1 MNSRTHNT
9 ATKMG
14 VGAFLSPFQGS
25 RGRETTQG
33 SAFGST
39 PGYIPA
45 AASRLKGFAIFPGIA
60 LLLLVA
66 GCSGT
71 RSASDSGALTIP
83 VRLPDGAVI
92 DAEPAMTPQQR
103 ARGLMFR
110 NELAADRGMIFMFPD
125 ESPQAFWMYNT
136 LIPLDIIWMN
146 ADRRIVFISAN
157 TPPCPSPNQ
166 AECRNYGEGF
176 AAQYVLELAAGQ
188 AAAHGLQVGDRPA
201 F

>member
-1 MNSRTHNT
+1 MPALSRLTRHLCSRVV
-9 ATKMG
+9 A
-14 VGAFLSPFQGS
+14 LSV
-25 RGRETTQG
+25 
-33 SAFGST
+33 
-39 PGYIPA
+39 A
-45 AASRLKGFAIFPGIA
+45 AAVVLAT
-60 LLLLVA
+60 
-66 GCSGT
+66 GCSTGT
-71 RSASDSGALTIP
+71 RSSSYSGALTIP

-92 DAEPAMTPQQR
+92 DAEPATTPQQQ

-110 NELAADRGMIFMFPD
+110 SELAPDRGMIFMFPD
-125 ESPQAFWMYNT
+125 EGPRAFWMYNT

>member
-1 MNSRTHNT
+1 MPALSRLRRHLCSRVV
-9 ATKMG
+9 A
-14 VGAFLSPFQGS
+14 LS
-25 RGRETTQG
+25 T
-33 SAFGST
+33 
-39 PGYIPA
+39 A
-45 AASRLKGFAIFPGIA
+45 AAV
-60 LLLLVA
+60 LLA
-66 GCSGT
+66 TGCSTGT
-71 RSASDSGALTIP
+71 RSSSCSGALTIP

-92 DAEPAMTPQQR
+92 DAEPATTPQQQ

-110 NELAADRGMIFMFPD
+110 SELAPDRGMIFMFPD
-125 ESPQAFWMYNT
+125 EGPRAFWMYNT

-166 AECRNYGEGF
+166 AACRNYGEGF